1 MSRPTREALLRAF
14 ECYAY
19 ERRAGS
25 DLGAENALR
34 VGGRVYDALE
44 TAEGDL
50 AEARRLLTL
59 TEAVVSA
66 ALDLRT
72 SGYDG
77 PWTGDVCEPLYSTL
91 AAWERYYE
99 GSE

>member
-50 AEARRLLTL
+50 AETRRLLALAESVIRALRDATVYL
-59 TEAVVSA
+59 SDNGDAFV
-66 ALDLRT
+66 ALD
-72 SGYDG
+72 
-77 PWTGDVCEPLYSTL
+77 DVADPFD
-91 AAWERYYE
+91 AWSRHVV
-99 GSE
+99 GTK